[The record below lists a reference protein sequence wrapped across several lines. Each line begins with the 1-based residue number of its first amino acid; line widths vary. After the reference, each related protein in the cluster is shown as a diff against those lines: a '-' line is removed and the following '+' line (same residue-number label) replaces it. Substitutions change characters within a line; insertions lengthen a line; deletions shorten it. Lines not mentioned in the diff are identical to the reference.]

1 MSSNIP
7 VTLPPLASG
16 VSPAIVP
23 AVARPSPSS
32 GSASQ
37 RRIAVPPPALTTN
50 GLFGSQ
56 QQQGTLSLQTSV
68 SAITP
73 SSTPFSPMLASN
85 RGVSLHNSPAP
96 SSASR
101 GTSPMAY
108 RATSMVASYN
118 PQEWSRSGP
127 VSGQYVPHS
136 VSSSAMRGTVEAT
149 GMEANLPSPPPPY
162 SPNPRN
168 SLSQSVNPSPVL
180 SGGAFPA
187 PQASGSRIGPLDQG
201 LPITGTPSVGTSGR
215 PRPVGASGTLTS
227 SPALPSAAFP
237 PPPPRNGR
245 DRSSSRPKE
254 RNPRF
259 SFSALRSRGGPSEQP
274 VSFNAIDSL
283 QHQTTEALLRTPAL
297 NTGAGTMPYEIAP
310 PQRQVPWSPESVGR
324 PPASRRAASTGAIG
338 TSIRNEDH
346 VSQARA
352 AAWEPGMPL
361 PPPPPGPPPSGSR
374 SQSTNR
380 AAELSS
386 RISPAELSM
395 PEPRRPHRHASTLG
409 PIPPTPADW
418 TEEEARN
425 RSRSPC
431 SRSLRVTTADP
442 HQSEQNIAAD
452 EFQTAQP
459 ATSGSC
465 SDLDRQPAL
474 RDPSARGIRE
484 RRSESRAARER
495 AGEILTAIEPSNNPW
510 FAAMEPARPA
520 NLVLASNE
528 GAISQRRKNKLP
540 TPNSGRDFYSPA
552 SGQPSAKSSKSF
564 GDLPRS
570 SHSTPRQTPH
580 RLITCPSAFGFS
592 APTPPFSPRKEV
604 LEREPR
610 SKTAPAQSL
619 KTLPTSPPHSAPMI
633 STMSSLSTPQD
644 RPLSH
649 ILHTPNDNVPMPVPL
664 LPSRSSPS
672 ASISVSGSKSL
683 GSGRPTDQEMF
694 ATAALE
700 RHRSFIERETAAAT
714 DQERLELFADFIV
727 NESRLRRDRYSGAFD
742 AMASDILDLTRDMWR
757 SYKTPSTGRRS
768 TTPNMSL
775 DRPTERKDSVSSSV
789 SESQSYASISTSSPG
804 YSPHP
809 QISASESPLSVSS
822 AASHGGS
829 PRFQPGRARGDSQG
843 GWQPCLSPI
852 PSMAMSTVPDEENS
866 RGRSASRWWEGSADG
881 SNGND
886 RIKLERSKRESKY
899 MGVAL
904 SDLAEVQDSFQP
916 EASLPGPSNTAA
928 RWPGSSYPPEKIE
941 PPPSSSPSQ
950 WEFHGLSSAPST
962 PDPRKLDVSRL
973 VTLPPPYPRH
983 HPAVNNNH
991 PDLAPIRAN
1000 LRSFH
1005 ELEDAKQIKEKYTT
1019 TGGAL
1024 RERGLQGER
1033 SRRAEL
1039 REEISAKVRA
1049 GEITFAEAAKAEAE
1063 FEVTEAQITQRRVQQ
1078 EFDMFQKDVM
1088 TPLHALL
1095 SERVRKATAC
1105 IEHVRSG
1112 LCNDAQMASPNQ
1124 SLEEGDNQPEILEK
1138 LTLLK
1143 WLFEAREN
1151 LHKDLFEL
1159 EGERNELY
1167 KTVVLTPYKAANNTE
1182 KMREAEAFFNGDSSE
1197 RKLSYEKE
1205 ALLRSE
1211 DLLSTIEQNVTRG
1224 VEDQLSAFWDIAPGL
1239 LAVVQKVPERLSD
1252 AFQIAIPAQ
1261 EMAENPQ
1268 YADFPLQYLFSV
1280 LVHARR
1286 SAYQFIES
1294 QTNLLCLLHEV
1305 KTAAMTANTRLF
1317 CTQRTQEGEDGATV
1331 EGEIAAIRGDEE
1343 ERLTLDLKEKVSTVE
1358 GQWSEALGKGLEG
1371 CMDRVKEFLEDRGGW
1386 DESLQE

>member
-1 MSSNIP
+1 MSSNVP
-7 VTLPPLASG
+7 VTLPPLAPG
-16 VSPAIVP
+16 VSPAIVQ
-23 AVARPSPSS
+23 AVARPTPSC
-32 GSASQ
+32 GSAPQ
-37 RRIAVPPPALTTN
+37 RRVAVSPPALTTN

-56 QQQGTLSLQTSV
+56 QQQGTPSLQASV
-68 SAITP
+68 SATTP
-73 SSTPFSPMLASN
+73 SSTPFSPMFASN
-85 RGVSLHNSPAP
+85 RGASLHNSAAP

-101 GTSPMAY
+101 GTSPMAH
-108 RATSMVASYN
+108 RATSTLGSYN
-118 PQEWSRSGP
+118 PQAWSRSGP

-136 VSSSAMRGTVEAT
+136 ASSMMRGTVDAT

-162 SPNPRN
+162 SPNPRQ
-168 SLSQSVNPSPVL
+168 SLSLSVNPSPVL

-187 PQASGSRIGPLDQG
+187 PQASAPRTGLPDQG
-201 LPITGTPSVGTSGR
+201 SSITGTLSVGPGGHYR
-215 PRPVGASGTLTS
+215 PTGASEALTS
-227 SPALPSAAFP
+227 SPALVSAAFP

-245 DRSSSRPKE
+245 DRSSSRPKD

-259 SFSALRSRGGPSEQP
+259 SFSALRNRGGPSEQS
-274 VSFNAIDSL
+274 VSLNAIDSL

-297 NTGAGTMPYEIAP
+297 NTGANIMPNELAS
-310 PQRQVPWSPESVGR
+310 PQRQAPWSPDSVGR

-338 TSIRNEDH
+338 TSIRNEEH
-346 VSQARA
+346 ISQTRA
-352 AAWEPGMPL
+352 PAWEPGMPL
-361 PPPPPGPPPSGSR
+361 PPPPPGPPPSGAR

-386 RISPAELSM
+386 RVSTAELSM
-395 PEPRRPHRHASTLG
+395 PEARRPHRHASTLG

-418 TEEEARN
+418 TEEEARD
-425 RSRSPC
+425 RSRSPY
-431 SRSLRVTTADP
+431 SRALRITTPDP
-442 HQSEQNIAAD
+442 HQPEQNIAPD
-452 EFQTAQP
+452 EIQTAHP
-459 ATSGSC
+459 ATSGSRGG
-465 SDLDRQPAL
+465 LDRQPAL

-495 AGEILTAIEPSNNPW
+495 ASGIQTAVEPSNNPW
-510 FAAMEPARPA
+510 FAAMEPTRPA

-540 TPNSGRDFYSPA
+540 TPKSGRDFYSPA

-564 GDLPRS
+564 GDLPQS

-580 RLITCPSAFGFS
+580 RLITCPSAFGVS
-592 APTPPFSPRKEV
+592 APTPPFSPRKEG

-610 SKTAPAQSL
+610 SNTAPAQSL
-619 KTLPTSPPHSAPMI
+619 KTLPTSPPHSAPMN
-633 STMSSLSTPQD
+633 STMLSLSTPQD

-664 LPSRSSPS
+664 MPSRPSSS
-672 ASISVSGSKSL
+672 ASVPASASKSI

-700 RHRSFIERETAAAT
+700 RHRSFTERETAAAT

-727 NESRLRRDRYSGAFD
+727 NESRLRRDRYSGAFE

-789 SESQSYASISTSSPG
+789 SETQSYASISTSSPE

-809 QISASESPLSVSS
+809 QISASESPLSISS

-852 PSMAMSTVPDEENS
+852 PSMAVSTVPDEENS
-866 RGRSASRWWEGSADG
+866 RGRSASRWWEGSIDG
-881 SNGND
+881 SNGKD

-904 SDLAEVQDSFQP
+904 SDLAEGQDSFQP
-916 EASLPGPSNTAA
+916 EASLPGPSSIATQ
-928 RWPGSSYPPEKIE
+928 WLGGSQYPPEKIE
-941 PPPSSSPSQ
+941 APPSSSPSQ

-1005 ELEDAKQIKEKYTT
+1005 ELEDAKQIKEIHATASS
-1019 TGGAL
+1019 AL
-1024 RERGLQGER
+1024 RERGSQGEKA
-1033 SRRAEL
+1033 RRAEL
-1039 REEISAKVRA
+1039 REEISDKIRA
-1049 GEITFAEAAKAEAE
+1049 GEMTFADAAKAEAE

-1095 SERVRKATAC
+1095 SEKVRKATAC

-1159 EGERNELY
+1159 EGQRNELY
-1167 KTVVLTPYKAANNTE
+1167 KTVVLTPYKAAGNHE
-1182 KMREAEAFFNGDSSE
+1182 KVREAEAFFYGDSSQ
-1197 RKLSYEKE
+1197 RKRSFEKE

-1211 DLLSTIEQNVTRG
+1211 NLLATIEQNVTRG

-1239 LAVVQKVPERLSD
+1239 LAVVQKVPERLGD
-1252 AFQIAIPAQ
+1252 AFQISIPAQ
-1261 EMAENPQ
+1261 EVAENPQ
-1268 YADFPLQYLFSV
+1268 YADFPLQYLFSL

-1305 KTAAMTANTRLF
+1305 KTAVMMANTRLF
-1317 CTQRTQEGEDGATV
+1317 CTQRTQEGEDGAAV
-1331 EGEIAAIRGDEE
+1331 ESEIAAIRVDEE

-1371 CMDRVKEFLEDRGGW
+1371 CMDRVKGFLEDRGGW

>member
-1 MSSNIP
+1 MDSNNTVP
-7 VTLPPLASG
+7 LPPPGSG
-16 VSPAIVP
+16 ASPAMVP
-23 AVARPSPSS
+23 AVARSPPSS
-32 GSASQ
+32 VSAAQ
-37 RRIAVPPPALTTN
+37 RRIAVQPPALTTN

-56 QQQGTLSLQTSV
+56 RQQGTASLQTSF

-73 SSTPFSPMLASN
+73 SSTPFSPLFASN
-85 RGVSLHNSPAP
+85 RGTSLHNSTAP

-101 GTSPMAY
+101 GTSPMAF
-108 RATSMVASYN
+108 RATSSVASYN
-118 PQEWSRSGP
+118 PQQWSRSGP

-136 VSSSAMRGTVEAT
+136 ASSSAMRGTADAT

-162 SPNPRN
+162 SPNPRH
-168 SLSQSVNPSPVL
+168 SLSQSVNPSPVIP
-180 SGGAFPA
+180 GGAFPTH
-187 PQASGSRIGPLDQG
+187 QASGPRTGIPDQG
-201 LPITGTPSVGTSGR
+201 PSI
-215 PRPVGASGTLTS
+215 SGTTIGAGGLYRTAGSSEAIAS
-227 SPALPSAAFP
+227 SPALASTAFP

-245 DRSSSRPKE
+245 DRSSSRPKD
-254 RNPRF
+254 RNSRF
-259 SFSALRSRGGPSEQP
+259 SFSALRNRGGSSEQV
-274 VSFNAIDSL
+274 VSLNAIDSL
-283 QHQTTEALLRTPAL
+283 QHQTSEALLRTPAL
-297 NTGAGTMPYEIAP
+297 NTGAILIPNELALAE
-310 PQRQVPWSPESVGR
+310 RQAPWSPDSIGR

-338 TSIRNEDH
+338 TSIRNEE
-346 VSQARA
+346 VVRQTRA
-352 AAWEPGMPL
+352 PAWTPGMPL
-361 PPPPPGPPPSGSR
+361 PPPPPGPPPSGAR

-380 AAELSS
+380 AADLSS
-386 RISPAELSM
+386 RVSTTELSM
-395 PEPRRPHRHASTLG
+395 PEPRRPNRLASTLG

-425 RSRSPC
+425 RSRSPY
-431 SRSLRVTTADP
+431 SRALRITTPDP
-442 HQSEQNIAAD
+442 HQSEDSNITMPD
-452 EFQTAQP
+452 EVQTAYP
-459 ATSGSC
+459 ATSASRH
-465 SDLDRQPAL
+465 DLDRQSAI

-495 AGEILTAIEPSNNPW
+495 GSEIQTAVEPSNNPW
-510 FAAMEPARPA
+510 FSAMEPARPA
-520 NLVLASNE
+520 NLVLTNE
-528 GAISQRRKNKLP
+528 GVISQRRKNKLP
-540 TPNSGRDFYSPA
+540 TPNSAMDFYSPA

-580 RLITCPSAFGFS
+580 RLITCPSSFGIS
-592 APTPPFSPRKEV
+592 APTPPFSPRHEV
-604 LEREPR
+604 LDREPR
-610 SKTAPAQSL
+610 SNTAPAQSL
-619 KTLPTSPPHSAPMI
+619 KTLPTPPPNSAPMI
-633 STMSSLSTPQD
+633 STMTALSTPQD

-664 LPSRSSPS
+664 VPSRPSSS
-672 ASISVSGSKSL
+672 ASIPMSATKTL
-683 GSGRPTDQEMF
+683 GRPTDQELF
-694 ATAALE
+694 ATACLD
-700 RHRSFIERETAAAT
+700 RHRSFIERESAAAT

-727 NESRLRRDRYSGAFD
+727 NESRLRRDRYSGAFED
-742 AMASDILDLTRDMWR
+742 MASDILDLTRDMWR

-768 TTPNMSL
+768 TTPNMTP
-775 DRPTERKDSVSSSV
+775 DGPAAERKDSVSSSV
-789 SESQSYASISTSSPG
+789 SESHSHASIATSSPE

-809 QISASESPLSVSS
+809 PVSASDSPLSIIS

-852 PSMAMSTVPDEENS
+852 PSMAVSTVPDEENS

-881 SNGND
+881 SNGKD
-886 RIKLERSKRESKY
+886 RIRLERSKRESKY

-904 SDLAEVQDSFQP
+904 AELAEGQDSFQQ
-916 EASLPGPSNTAA
+916 EASMPGPSTSPA
-928 RWPGSSYPPEKIE
+928 WYGSNQYPPEKAVG
-941 PPPSSSPSQ
+941 PPSPASP
-950 WEFHGLSSAPST
+950 WESRSTPNT

-1005 ELEDAKQIKEKYTT
+1005 ELEDAKQIKEKHK
-1019 TGGAL
+1019 AASASL

-1039 REEISAKVRA
+1039 REEISDKIRA
-1049 GEITFAEAAKAEAE
+1049 GDMTFADAAKAEAE

-1105 IEHVRSG
+1105 IDHLRSG

-1124 SLEEGDNQPEILEK
+1124 SLEEGDNKPEILEK

-1167 KTVVLTPYKAANNTE
+1167 KSLVLTPYRAANNHD
-1182 KMREAEAFFNGDSSE
+1182 KVREAEAFFKRDSSD
-1197 RKLSYEKE
+1197 RKLSYERE
-1205 ALLRSE
+1205 ALVRSE
-1211 DLLSTIEQNVTRG
+1211 DLLATIEQNVTRG

-1239 LAVVQKVPERLSD
+1239 LAVVQKVPQPLTD
-1252 AFQIAIPAQ
+1252 NFQIAIPAQ
-1261 EMAENPQ
+1261 ELAENPQ
-1268 YADFPLQYLFSV
+1268 YVEFPLQYLFSV
-1280 LVHARR
+1280 LVHSRR

-1305 KTAAMTANTRLF
+1305 KGAAMMANTRLL
-1317 CTQRTQEGEDGATV
+1317 CTQRIQEGEDAAAI
-1331 EGEIAAIRGDEE
+1331 ESEIAGIRDDEE
-1343 ERLTLDLKEKVSTVE
+1343 QRLTLDLKEKVSTVE
-1358 GQWSEALGKGLEG
+1358 GQWSMALGEALET
-1371 CMDRVKEFLEDRGGW
+1371 CSDRVKGFLEDRGGW